1 MKKVLFTAAALFA
14 FGFANAQEEATTSTG
29 GFAQG
34 DMFMSGAVSI
44 GSEKEGDVKSSGF
57 EIEPKFGY
65 FVTENIA
72 IGGKLGY
79 TSYKAE
85 NGSFDTADMS
95 GLTVGAFGR
104 YYMTPASQFSLFGE
118 LGFDYTTWDNKLAD
132 YQENEMGLGL
142 GLGLSYFVSSNFS
155 IEATWAGLGYTSN
168 DNGGGSGVDST
179 NTFGLGA
186 DLRAISFGVNYK
198 F

>member
-1 MKKVLFTAAALFA
+1 MKKVLFTAVAVLGFT
-14 FGFANAQEEATTSTG
+14 FANAQEGSSTG

-34 DMFMSGAVSI
+34 DMFVSGAVSI
-44 GSEKEGDVKSSGF
+44 GSEKTGDMKSSGF

-65 FVTENIA
+65 FISDNIA
-72 IGGKLGY
+72 IGGKLGF

-85 NGSFDTADMS
+85 NGSFDTADQA

-104 YYMTPASQFSLFGE
+104 YYMTPGSQFSLFGE
-118 LGFDYTTWDNKLAD
+118 FGFDYTSWDNKLAD
-132 YQENEMGLGL
+132 AQASEIGVGL
-142 GLGLSYFVSSNFS
+142 GLGLSYFVSNNWS

-168 DNGGGSGVDST
+168 DNGGDGAEKT
-179 NTFGLGA
+179 TTFGLGA
-186 DLRAISFGVNYK
+186 ELRAISFGVNYK